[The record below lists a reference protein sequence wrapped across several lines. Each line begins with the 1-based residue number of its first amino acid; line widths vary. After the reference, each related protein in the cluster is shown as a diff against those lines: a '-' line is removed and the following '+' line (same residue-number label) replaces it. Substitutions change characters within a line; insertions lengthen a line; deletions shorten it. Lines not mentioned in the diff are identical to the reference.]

1 MAQGLSLWPPQTE
14 AEGCSLRDLIGP
26 NSMRLSIDYPDQES
40 PLLAPSGRQE
50 GELEGHGEG
59 VCLHAEAGILGTR
72 PGRANQWALVMEPQE
87 EILGLLHT
95 VTGTPWPRRSLPPA
109 DPCAKG
115 TYFPGQAAVGMD
127 STKSLFLV
135 KAKASIFSADILFFS
150 FFFFFWGGGSLF
162 VVVGFLF
169 LFCLPNQYIFQKE
182 L

>member
-1 MAQGLSLWPPQTE
+1 
-14 AEGCSLRDLIGP
+14 
-26 NSMRLSIDYPDQES
+26 MRLSIDYPDQES

-95 VTGTPWPRRSLPPA
+95 VTGTPWPRHSLPPA

-150 FFFFFWGGGSLF
+150 FFFFFWGGGVCLLLLGFCFCF
-162 VVVGFLF
+162 VSQTNTFF
-169 LFCLPNQYIFQKE
+169 KKSSE
-182 L
+182 S